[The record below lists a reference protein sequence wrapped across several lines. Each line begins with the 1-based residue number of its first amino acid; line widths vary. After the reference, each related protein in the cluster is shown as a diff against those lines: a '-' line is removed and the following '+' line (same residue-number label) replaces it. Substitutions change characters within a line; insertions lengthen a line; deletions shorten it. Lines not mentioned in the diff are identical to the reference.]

1 MPCAV
6 IAKTEL
12 GMEKYVANSLDVS
25 CDVEAAPK
33 GFRGL
38 VVIKNCKESYDNV
51 VEKLL
56 RIPEVIRIMKAE
68 LCVPASLE
76 KLREA
81 ARELAKK
88 LEGKR
93 FAVRTVRRGKH
104 EFTSMQVNAELGAEV
119 LNAVSAKVDLSN
131 PEAVLMVEIVGDE
144 AYLAIVEPEYAGMK
158 KMKGK
163 TSLEKLYSKVRV
175 VQEPYL
181 GPFKAVNELGRRVGR
196 ILQSYGVR
204 EYYVGLIEPVE
215 GIALA
220 EFIRSVHEGAASRH
234 KQRLKADGRSREVEI
249 KVFDIY
255 HIVGS
260 KSNKEV
266 VIIFEPEGKS
276 FEEVV
281 QSLGEAIKKA
291 KRVTLVLG
299 SRKGV
304 PMGLYKFADFV
315 VDIAPG
321 IVLSTET
328 ALAAALE
335 AVGIAYLSSEGSDV
349 GPALSLTGAGER
361 GEGGGPPRDEQG

>member
-6 IAKTEL
+6 IVKTEL
-12 GMEKYVANSLDVS
+12 GMEKYVANSLDVK
-25 CDVEAAPK
+25 CDVIAAPQ

-38 VVIKNCKESYDNV
+38 VVIKNCKEDYDSAIN
-51 VEKLL
+51 KLL
-56 RIPEVIRIMKAE
+56 KIPEVIRIMKAE
-68 LCVPASLE
+68 LCVPARLE
-76 KLREA
+76 ELREA
-81 ARELAKK
+81 ARKLAKK

-104 EFTSMQVNAELGAEV
+104 EFTSVQVNAELGAVV
-119 LNAVSAKVDLSN
+119 LNTVNAKVDLGD

-144 AYLAIVEPEYAGMK
+144 AYLAVVEPEYAGMK

-163 TSLEKLYSKVRV
+163 TSLERLYSKVRV

-181 GPFKAVNELGRRVGR
+181 GPLRAVNELGRRIGR

-204 EYYVGLIEPVE
+204 EYYVGLVEPAE
-215 GIALA
+215 GITLA
-220 EFIRSVHEGAASRH
+220 EFIRSVHEGALSRH
-234 KQRLKADGRSREVEI
+234 KQRLKADGKSKEVDI

-255 HIVGS
+255 HVVGS
-260 KSNKEV
+260 KSSKEV

-276 FEEVV
+276 FEEVA
-281 QSLGEAIKKA
+281 QSLGEAVRKA
-291 KRVTLVLG
+291 KRVTLALG

-304 PMGLYKFADFV
+304 PMGLYRFADFV

-335 AVGIAYLSSEGSDV
+335 AVGLAYLSSEGPDV
-349 GPALSLTGAGER
+349 GPALSLAGAGEG
-361 GEGGGPPRDEQG
+361 GEGGGPPRDE